1 MMIGGHG
8 QSMHMEQLKRSREAA
23 GKTELNVD
31 VSSGNQAFDAKL
43 NNGFVTLTKELKER
57 QNKQREQR
65 PTTPIKMNLHSDP
78 SSTIVDETYTI
89 SPVVDAASTNL
100 HPHSTTPEVIRMMNP
115 YAKENGP
122 LAVTTILPNTRSR
135 STVATPATT
144 QSQIRCNTRVNPCME
159 SCPSSIYCQSS
170 SHCQEPA
177 ALSCPQGVSGMS
189 FTTNPYAKNPTT
201 VSSTKALPTAK
212 ALSARRVKKC
222 HINLQKDHVTAS
234 GSLIIANSLVE
245 PAMACQDVSP
255 NTNNKKPVA
264 TTLIEANV
272 SWTCYVCT
280 FHNKCKSM
288 TRSKCEMCSSV
299 KGTLASGVT
308 VSIDC

>member
-43 NNGFVTLTKELKER
+43 NYGFVAMTKELKER
-57 QNKQREQR
+57 QKNEREQR
-65 PTTPIKMNLHSDP
+65 PTTPIKMNLDSNP

-89 SPVVDAASTNL
+89 SPVVNAARTNL
-100 HPHSTTPEVIRMMNP
+100 HPHSTTPEVMRMMNP
-115 YAKENGP
+115 YTKEKGP
-122 LAVTTILPNTRSR
+122 LTVTSILPNTRSR
-135 STVATPATT
+135 STVATTATT
-144 QSQIRCNTRVNPCME
+144 KSPIRCNTRVNPCME
-159 SCPSSIYCQSS
+159 SSPNSIYCQSS
-170 SHCQEPA
+170 SQCQEPA
-177 ALSCPQGVSGMS
+177 ALSCPPGVSVMS
-189 FTTNPYAKNPTT
+189 FTTNPYDKNPTT
-201 VSSTKALPTAK
+201 ASSTKALTTAK

-222 HINLQKDHVTAS
+222 RINLQKDHVTAS
-234 GSLIIANSLVE
+234 ASLITANSLVE
-245 PAMACQDVSP
+245 PAKARQDISL
-255 NTNNKKPVA
+255 NTNNEKPVA
-264 TTLIEANV
+264 TTLIEANG

-280 FHNKCKSM
+280 FHNKRKAM